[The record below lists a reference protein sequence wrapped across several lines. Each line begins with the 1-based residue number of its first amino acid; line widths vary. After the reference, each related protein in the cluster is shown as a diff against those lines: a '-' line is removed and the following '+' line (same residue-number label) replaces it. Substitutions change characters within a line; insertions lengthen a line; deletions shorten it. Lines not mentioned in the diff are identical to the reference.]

1 MKYIASFLK
10 VANLTC
16 FSGKCQFIIYDKCG
30 ADTLIMTIVPV
41 KSGSKTIYEQKK

>member
-30 ADTLIMTIVPV
+30 ADTLIMAIVSFFCTRV
-41 KSGSKTIYEQKK
+41 EDFM